1 MLLVDSHAHIDARVY
16 EKDRDKVVARA
27 EEAGVRF
34 IINASSDLESSRA
47 SLKLA
52 QQYAGV
58 FVALGFHPHNAA
70 RMRDGDLD
78 ILSQLSQEPKVVAI
92 GEIGLD
98 FYRNLSPKEAQ
109 IEAFKRQLELA
120 ETLGLPVIIHS
131 RNADEEV
138 FAILAEWAGRQKSQH
153 LGVLHCFSGDRKL
166 AERYIA
172 LGFFISLAGPVTYP
186 SSNAAQIVSDIP
198 LDRLL
203 IETDCPYLTP
213 LPYRGKRNEPAYVSF
228 VADKISQIRGLSSG
242 VVAENTAQNAVQLFR
257 LPVQAR

>member
-1 MLLVDSHAHIDARVY
+1 M
-16 EKDRDKVVARA
+16 
-27 EEAGVRF
+27 G
-34 IINASSDLESSRA
+34 
-47 SLKLA
+47 
-52 QQYAGV
+52 
-58 FVALGFHPHNAA
+58 
-70 RMRDGDLD
+70 DGDLD
-78 ILSQLSQEPKVVAI
+78 IMAQLSQEPKVVAI

-153 LGVLHCFSGDRKL
+153 PGVLHCFSGDREL

-203 IETDCPYLTP
+203 IETDCPYLAP
-213 LPYRGKRNEPAYVSF
+213 FPYRGKRNEPAYVSF
-228 VADKISQIRGLSSG
+228 VADKIGQIRGLSLG

>member
-16 EKDRDKVVARA
+16 SKDLDQVIARA
-27 EEAGVRF
+27 EEVGVRF
-34 IINASSDLESSRA
+34 IINAGFDLVSSRA

-70 RMRDGDLD
+70 KMRDGDLD
-78 ILSQLSQEPKVVAI
+78 ILAQLSQEPKVVAI

-98 FYRNLSPKEAQ
+98 FYRNLSPKETQ
-109 IEAFKRQLELA
+109 IEAFKQQLELA

-131 RNADEEV
+131 RNAGEEV
-138 FAILAEWAGRQKSQH
+138 FAILAEWAGQQKNRH
-153 LGVLHCFSGDRKL
+153 PGVLHCFSGDREL

-172 LGFFISLAGPVTYP
+172 LGFFLSLAGPVTYP
-186 SSNAAQIVSDIP
+186 SSNTAQIVSDIP
-198 LDRLL
+198 LNRLL
-203 IETDCPYLTP
+203 IETDCPFLTP
-213 LPYRGKRNEPAYVSF
+213 LPYRGKRNEPAYLPL
-228 VADKISQIRGLSSG
+228 VAEKIGQIRGLAPEE
-242 VVAENTAQNAVQLFR
+242 VAGNTAQNAVQLFR